1 MDEEVHEG
9 VPEVADAGID
19 GAVDHAAVFHAL
31 PTPLLVLDARLRIA
45 AVNDAYAR
53 ATGRRREELLGR
65 HVLEAFP
72 DNPETPEARATANLG
87 DSLRRVLRTGEA
99 DTMPL
104 QRYDV
109 PDGRGGFTEHW
120 WSPFNAPVLDGDGRV
135 RLVVH
140 RVEDVTPFVHARGGD
155 AALGAGELSRELRAE
170 ADLHLRGHEL
180 RAALTAE
187 AETAARLAGLVAV
200 SVQLAAARTT
210 AELADTVVH
219 RGLAVLGADGGA
231 VAVRSGEE
239 LQLSLTESLGP
250 QAAVAWRRVPV
261 DHAMPVA
268 LAAATGRRIVLPDL
282 EAVLAAAPGMDEVVA
297 ATGMQAW
304 ICLPLRAG
312 GATLGSL
319 AVGWREPQRFAER
332 DLELVDALAAQCAQ
346 TLAGLQAA
354 EAERGMSEALQRS
367 LLTAPVQP
375 DDLRIAV
382 RYLPAGQGARV
393 GGDWYDGFSSP
404 DGATVLAIG
413 DVAGHDRE
421 AAAQMGQLRNLLR
434 GVCAALDGTPAAV
447 LAGLDRA
454 MHQLHV
460 PSVATA
466 VLAHVEPPEGEDAE
480 GGVRRLRWS
489 NAGHLPPV
497 LVVPGTGAR
506 LLDTPPDLLLGLQPE
521 ALRHDH
527 ATALPP
533 GSTLVLCTDGLVERR
548 GEDLHVG
555 LERLRRRVEQ
565 LRDLS
570 AEEVCDALVADL
582 GEGREDDVAILVLR
596 VAGPAGR

>member
-1 MDEEVHEG
+1 M
-9 VPEVADAGID
+9 DAGAD
-19 GAVDHAAVFHAL
+19 EGLDAAVDHAAVFAAL
-31 PTPLLVLDARLRIA
+31 PTPLLLLDARLRIV

-53 ATGRRREELLGR
+53 ATGRPRGQLLGR

-155 AALGAGELSRELRAE
+155 AALDAALGVGELSRELRAE
-170 ADLHLRGHEL
+170 ADLHVRGHEL
-180 RAALTAE
+180 RGALTAQ

-239 LQLSLTESLGP
+239 LRLSLTESLGP
-250 QAAVAWRRVPV
+250 QAAAAWSRVPV

-332 DLELVDALAAQCAQ
+332 DLELVDAFAAQCAQ

-375 DDLRIAV
+375 EGMRVAV

-434 GVCAALDGTPAAV
+434 GVCAALGATPAQV

-466 VLAHVEPPEGEDAE
+466 VLAHVEPPEGEGEE

-497 LVVPGTGAR
+497 LVAPGADAR

-521 ALRHDH
+521 APRHDH
-527 ATALPP
+527 TASLPP
-533 GSTLVLCTDGLVERR
+533 GSTLVFFTDGLVERR

-555 LERLRRRVEQ
+555 LERLRRRVAD
-565 LRDLS
+565 LRDRS

-582 GEGREDDVAILVLR
+582 GDTREDDVAILVLH

>member
-1 MDEEVHEG
+1 MDV
-9 VPEVADAGID
+9 DAG
-19 GAVDHAAVFHAL
+19 VDHAAVFAAL
-31 PTPLLVLDARLRIA
+31 PTPLLVLDARLHVV

-53 ATGRRREELLGR
+53 ATGSRRERLLGR
-65 HVLEAFP
+65 HVLEAMP

-87 DSLRRVLRTGEA
+87 DSLRRVLATGRA

-109 PDGRGGFTEHW
+109 PDGRGGFTERW
-120 WSPFNAPVLDGDGRV
+120 WSPFNVPVLDADGRV

-140 RVEDVTPFVHARGGD
+140 RVEDVTPYVHARGGD
-155 AALGAGELSRELRAE
+155 AALGTGEPGRQLSLELRAE

-187 AETAARLAGLVAV
+187 AATAARLAGLVDV

-210 AELADTVVH
+210 TQLADTVVH

-231 VAVRSGEE
+231 VAVRSGDE
-239 LQLSLTESLGP
+239 LRLSLTESLGP
-250 QAAVAWRRVPV
+250 RAAVAWSRVPV
-261 DHAMPVA
+261 DHPMPVA

-282 EAVLAAAPGMDEVVA
+282 QAVLAAAPGMDEVVA
-297 ATGMQAW
+297 VTGMQAW

-332 DLELVDALAAQCAQ
+332 DLELVDAFAAQCAQ

-434 GVCAALDGTPAAV
+434 GVCAALGTTPAAV
-447 LAGLDRA
+447 LSGLDRA
-454 MHQLHV
+454 MRQLHV

-466 VLAHVEPPEGEDAE
+466 VLAHVELPAGEDE
-480 GGVRRLRWS
+480 ESGVRTLRWS

-497 LVVPGTGAR
+497 LAVPGAGAR
-506 LLDTPPDLLLGLQPE
+506 LLDTAPDLLLGLQPE
-521 ALRHDH
+521 VPRHDH
-527 ATALPP
+527 TTALPP

-565 LRDLS
+565 LRDLP

-582 GEGREDDVAILVLR
+582 GDGREDDVAILVLR
-596 VAGPAGR
+596 VAAPAGR